1 MGRLGGR
8 PRKSLQPRKPCG
20 RLRQQPKAAEENVWP
35 TPEVM
40 ARRRAMLGN
49 PSAVGELECPI
60 NMLGAKLDADQA
72 HAARKARGI
81 YERFSAAKSLP
92 RIVSGQ
98 LQDFVQGSG
107 GGGSL
112 PVDVAEEYCT
122 AYEELRR
129 AVLREVRWRF
139 RLSPDRMG
147 SASRQA
153 WRAVRSLV
161 QGDMPGNLD
170 ALRFALDAIVLHY
183 ELGEVSE
190 KSPTTR
196 RAAA

>member
-1 MGRLGGR
+1 MGKLGR

-35 TPEVM
+35 TPEIT
-40 ARRRAMLGN
+40 ARRHALLGS

-60 NMLGAKLDADQA
+60 TRLGTKLNADQA

-81 YERFSAAKSLP
+81 YERFAAARSLP

-98 LQDFVQGSG
+98 LQDYVQGSG

-112 PVDVAEEYCT
+112 PADAVEEYCA

-147 SASRQA
+147 AASRQA

-161 QGDMPGNLD
+161 QGDVPGNLD
-170 ALRFALDAIVLHY
+170 ALRMALDAIVTHY
-183 ELGEVSE
+183 DLGNEAE
-190 KSPTTR
+190 KSPMER

>member
-1 MGRLGGR
+1 MARRGR
-8 PRKSLQPRKPCG
+8 PRNVMGKRYPSGDLVKP
-20 RLRQQPKAAEENVWP
+20 KVEENVWP

-40 ARRRAMLGN
+40 ARRRVLLGN

-60 NMLGAKLDADQA
+60 VQLGGKLDADQA

-81 YERFSAAKSLP
+81 YERFAAAKSLP

-98 LQDFVQGSG
+98 LQDYVQGSG

-112 PVDVAEEYCT
+112 PVDLVEDYCA

-161 QGDMPGNLD
+161 QGDVPGNLD
-170 ALRFALDAIVLHY
+170 ALRFGLDAVIAFY
-183 ELGEVSE
+183 DLGDTAK
-190 KSPTTR
+190 KSPTERR
-196 RAAA
+196 RAA